1 MSTKFEIPEIAKEAI
16 KNGVLPVTRIS
27 VSAMKD
33 FISNPRIFFK
43 KYIML
48 NFDIETSGAM
58 LVGSAVHKALEELK
72 KTEIETGEIL
82 SLEEVQN
89 IGLIAFRRF
98 VNEYRIKA
106 IAKRLER
113 DDVEV
118 VVPEFYGDMTDEEV
132 LDELTKIEKKFFENK
147 PEIANEPFEDDLIK
161 WGATTPRE
169 KCEEQVLLAIKNFL
183 EFDEKIVGIY
193 SSIETEKTLEA
204 AIEDEDGTPLLPL
217 KGVVDRIDEV
227 DGKIE
232 IVDYKVVSKFSDAN
246 EVKGNYEL
254 QAGAYFLLISHFYA
268 GRKISKMRFIEILK
282 SEPRFILPHDPDRRL
297 LQKDLRE
304 ICDEH
309 NLGWEKYEKNS
320 ELIDKLVFAKILVEE
335 PCVREYIIDFEE
347 NPHIVPTFET
357 MIRVILTQLALS
369 AMYDIPFL
377 PNISDFF
384 SGAESYKDFVEEMSG
399 QNIQRDKTK
408 ADDYIGF

>member
-1 MSTKFEIPEIAKEAI
+1 MSKFEIPDIAKEAI
-16 KNGVLPVTRIS
+16 KNGILPVTRIS
-27 VSAMKD
+27 VSAMKE

-48 NFDIETSGAM
+48 NFDLETSGAM

-82 SLEEVQN
+82 SLEDVQH
-89 IGLIAFRRF
+89 IGLTAFRRF
-98 VNEYRIKA
+98 ISEYRIKA
-106 IAKRLER
+106 LAKRLER

-132 LDELTKIEKKFFENK
+132 LDELSKIENKFFENN
-147 PEIANEPFEDDLIK
+147 PEIENGPFEDDLIK

-169 KCEEQVLLAIKNFL
+169 KCEEQILLAIKNFF
-183 EFDEKIVGIY
+183 EFEEKNPKAY
-193 SSIETEKTLEA
+193 LPLATEKTLEA
-204 AIEDEDGTPLLPL
+204 AVEDEDGTPLLPL

-268 GRKISKMRFIEILK
+268 GKEIRKMRFIEILK

-320 ELIDKLVFAKILVEE
+320 ELIEKLILAKILVEE
-335 PCVREYIIDFEE
+335 QSVREYVIDFEE

-369 AMYDIPFL
+369 TMFDIPFL